1 METIVQKVYEEDLR
15 DGLFEAAGRIFREDG
30 IVGIP
35 TETVYGLAAWV
46 GSEKAVARIYEA
58 KGRPSDN
65 PLIVHVW
72 PGADLSG
79 IVSEIPALA
88 RPLMEAY
95 WPGPMTLVMKKDPS
109 ITPRVTGGL
118 DTVAVRMPSHPVTQA
133 LLSELKLP
141 LVAPSAN
148 TSGRPSP
155 TTAQH
160 VYDDLNGKLPLI
172 IDAGPCGVGVES
184 TVIDVTG
191 DYPVI
196 LRPGAITRE
205 MIAAVCGSVGVD
217 PAVTEGG
224 MKDPTAVPKAP
235 GMKYRH
241 YAPRGRISVLEGGLD
256 FWKEKLSSRPA
267 PERSWVLILTEE
279 LQAELKASC
288 PELLSGMRLYSLGSR
303 ANTAQAAAR
312 LFSVLREM
320 DDEKIEC
327 AFAEALPREG
337 IGEAVMNRLLKAA
350 GGDLQREKRE
360 GEQ

>member
-1 METIVQKVYEEDLR
+1 MKTKVKKIWEEDIKEGCFR
-15 DGLFEAAGRIFREDG
+15 EAGRIFRRDG

-79 IVSEIPALA
+79 IVAEVPELA
-88 RPLMEAY
+88 RPLMEAF

-109 ITPRVTGGL
+109 VTPKVTGGL

-133 LLSELKLP
+133 LLSELRLP

-160 VYDDLNGKLPLI
+160 VLDDLGGKIPLI

-191 DYPVI
+191 TVPVI
-196 LRPGAITRE
+196 LRPGAVTRE
-205 MIAAVCGSVGVD
+205 MIREVCGDVAID

-224 MKDPTAVPKAP
+224 MKDPAAVPKAP

-241 YAPRGRISVLEGGLD
+241 YAPRGRITVLEGSTD
-256 FWKEKLSSRPA
+256 FWEKALTERPE
-267 PERSWVLILTEE
+267 PEKSWVLILTEE
-279 LQAELKASC
+279 KENELRAQC
-288 PELLSGMRLYSLGSR
+288 PGLLSGLRVYSLGP
-303 ANTAQAAAR
+303 AAHMATAAER
-312 LFSVLREM
+312 LFAVLREM
-320 DDEKIEC
+320 DDEGIDY

-350 GGDLQREKRE
+350 GGDLRKESLL
-360 GEQ
+360 

>member
-1 METIVQKVYEEDLR
+1 METKVMRIAKEILYP
-15 DGLFEAAGRIFREDG
+15 GIFREAGEIFLSEG

-46 GSEKAVARIYEA
+46 GSEAAVAKIYEA

-72 PGADLSG
+72 PGCTLEG
-79 IVSEIPALA
+79 IVAEIPPLA
-88 RPLMEAY
+88 RPLMEAF
-95 WPGPMTLVMKKDPS
+95 WPGPMTLVMKKDPR

-118 DTVAVRMPSHPVTQA
+118 DTVAVRMPSHPVTRE

-155 TTAQH
+155 TTARH
-160 VYDDLNGKLPLI
+160 VYDDLAGKIPLI

-191 DYPVI
+191 EVPVI
-196 LRPGAITRE
+196 LRPGAVTRE
-205 MIAAVCGSVGVD
+205 MILSVCGAVEVD

-224 MKDPTAVPKAP
+224 MKDPKAVPKAP

-241 YAPRGRISVLEGGLD
+241 YAPKGRITVLRGGAE
-256 FWKEKLSSRPA
+256 FWRKALETRPE
-267 PERSWVLILTEE
+267 PEASWVFILTDEKKEE
-279 LQAELKASC
+279 LAG
-288 PELLSGMRLYSLGSR
+288 LLSEGAKIYSLGSR
-303 ANTAQAAAR
+303 AQLGEAAAR
-312 LFSVLREM
+312 LFSALREM
-320 DDEKIEC
+320 DDEGVAY
-327 AFAEALPREG
+327 AFAEDLPREG

-350 GGDLQREKRE
+350 GGDLRTE
-360 GEQ
+360 